1 MPNISEIRHTLKKI
15 RVKAVNELVSIMK
28 KHDRKEVETYEFDD
42 TPIVIDS
49 NIDIRVNDTYTLDTI
64 RVVNNTKPYLIF
76 GCSSSYDRKEVTSN
90 NIFIDNLIEIL
101 DWVLSYENFIFESE
115 D

>member
-1 MPNISEIRHTLKKI
+1 MTNKFRQTLNDI
-15 RVKAVNELVSIMK
+15 RVEVVKELVSIMK

-49 NIDIRVNDTYTLDTI
+49 NEVDSTSTLDTI
-64 RVVNNTKPYLIF
+64 RVVNGTEPYLIF
-76 GCSSSYDRKEVTSN
+76 GCSSSYDCEDVTSN
-90 NIFIDNLIEIL
+90 NISIENLVEIL
-101 DWVLSYENFIFESE
+101 DWVVSYEKFIFESE

>member
-49 NIDIRVNDTYTLDTI
+49 NIDIRVDDTYTLDTI

-76 GCSSSYDRKEVTSN
+76 GCSSSYDCKNVTSN
-90 NIFIDNLIEIL
+90 DIFIDNLIEIL
-101 DWVLSYENFIFESE
+101 EWVLSYENFIFENE